1 MLGTWQS
8 VALVDLNQGN
18 PRRSPRLSFLPGQRR
33 PVGWCPVQ
41 THEIRK
47 RFLDHFVNAGH
58 TEVPSA
64 SVILDDP
71 NLLFVNAGMVQF
83 VPFFLGQRTAPYTT
97 ATSIQKCIRTPDIDE
112 VGITTRHN
120 TFFQMAGNF
129 SFGDYFKRGAIEL
142 AWTLL
147 TNPVSE
153 GGYGFDP
160 ERLWATVFYDDDEAV
175 ALWQEVA
182 GLPPERIQRRGM
194 ADNYWSMGIPG
205 PCGPCSEIYYDRGP
219 EYGVEGG
226 PEADEN
232 RYIEIW
238 NLVFMQN
245 ERGEGTSKDDF
256 EILGPLPRQ
265 NIDTGMGVER
275 IACLLQGVDNVYET
289 DLLRPVIDTV
299 EQYAPRGYG
308 QGNGTDDIRYR
319 VIADHTRTAA
329 IIIAD
334 GVTPSNEGR
343 GYVLRRLLRR
353 IIRSAKL
360 LGIEAPIVGELM
372 ATVRDAMGPSYP
384 ELVTDFDRISRI
396 AVAEE
401 TAFNRTLASG
411 SKLFEDAA
419 TATRSSGK
427 TQLAGSDAFAL
438 HDTYGFPIELTLE
451 MAAEA
456 GLSVDELGFRELMA
470 EQRRRAKADAAARKH
485 AHADLSAFR
494 ELVDAGPT
502 EFTGFDELSSEARI
516 LGIFVDGKRVPVV
529 AHHAPGDTELRV
541 EIVLDRTPLYAESG
555 GQIADAGWITGTGG
569 SQSAKA
575 AVTDVQKIA
584 KSLWVHRVNVESGEF
599 VEGDTI
605 VAAVDPHWRRGAT
618 QGHSGTHMVHAALR
632 QVLGPNAVQA
642 GSLNR
647 PGYLR
652 FDFNSQSALTEE
664 QRNQVEEV
672 SNEAVQADYP
682 VNTFLTGLEK
692 AKAMGA
698 MAMFGEQYP
707 DEVRVVEIGGPFSLE
722 LCGGTHVNNS
732 AQIGPI
738 TILGESSVGSGVRR
752 VEAYVGLDSFRHL
765 SKERALMAGLAS
777 SLKVP
782 SDEVPARVAIL
793 VEKLKTAEKELERVR
808 LNAARSGA
816 ADAAGTAEQI
826 GTVRL
831 VAQRMASGMSAGDL
845 RSLVGDIKSRLGSD
859 PGVVVLIAEA
869 DSENGPTVPFVVAAN
884 QAAQDAGVRANEL
897 VQCVSTAV
905 GGRGGGKPDL
915 AQGSGKDAAGI
926 EAALAAVRAELA
938 RG

>member
-1 MLGTWQS
+1 M
-8 VALVDLNQGN
+8 
-18 PRRSPRLSFLPGQRR
+18 
-33 PVGWCPVQ
+33 Q

-47 RFLDHFVNAGH
+47 RFLDHFVKAGH

-83 VPFFLGQRTAPYTT
+83 VPFFLGQRTPSYAT

-147 TNPVSE
+147 TNSVAD
-153 GGYGFDP
+153 GGYQFDP
-160 ERLWATVFYDDDEAV
+160 EKLWATVYLDDDEA
-175 ALWQEVA
+175 AELWEDIA

-205 PCGPCSEIYYDRGP
+205 PCGPSSEIYYDRGP
-219 EYGVEGG
+219 EYGPEGG
-226 PEADEN
+226 PAANEE

-245 ERGEGTSKDDF
+245 ERGEGTTKDDYQ
-256 EILGPLPRQ
+256 ILGPLPRK

-275 IACLLQGVDNVYET
+275 VAVLLQGVHNVYET
-289 DLLRPVIDTV
+289 DLLRPVIDMV
-299 EQYAPRGYG
+299 AASAPRGYDV
-308 QGNGTDDIRYR
+308 GNHDDDVRYR
-319 VIADHTRTAA
+319 IIADHSRTAA
-329 IIIAD
+329 ILIGD
-334 GVTPSNEGR
+334 GVSPGNDGR

-353 IIRSAKL
+353 VIRSAKL
-360 LGIEAPIVGELM
+360 LGIEDPIVGDLM

-384 ELVTDFDRISRI
+384 ELVADFDRIRRI

-401 TAFNRTLASG
+401 TAFNRTLQSGSRLFDEVAGATKASG
-411 SKLFEDAA
+411 AGVLS
-419 TATRSSGK
+419 
-427 TQLAGSDAFAL
+427 GSDAFTL

-456 GLSVDELGFRELMA
+456 GLQVDKTGFHELMLQ
-470 EQRRRAKADAAARKH
+470 QRQRAKADAAARKH
-485 AHADLSAFR
+485 AHADLSAYR

-502 EFTGFDELSSEARI
+502 EFTGFNELTSEARI

-529 AHHAPGDTELRV
+529 EHGLEGGAGADRV
-541 EIVLDRTPLYAESG
+541 ELVLDRTPLYAESG
-555 GQIADAGWITGTGG
+555 GQVADAGNISGTGA
-569 SQSAKA
+569 SESARA

-584 KSLWVHRVNVESGEF
+584 KTLWVHRVNVESGEF
-599 VEGDTI
+599 VEGDT
-605 VAAVDPHWRRGAT
+605 VTAAVDPGWRKGAT

-652 FDFNSQSALTEE
+652 FDFNWQGPLNDE
-664 QRNQVEEV
+664 QRSQIEEV
-672 SNEAVQADYP
+672 TNQAVQADFE
-682 VNTFLTGLEK
+682 VHTFTEQLDK

-698 MAMFGEQYP
+698 LALFGESYP

-722 LCGGTHVNNS
+722 LCGGTHVHNS
-732 AQIGPI
+732 AQIGPV

-752 VEAYVGLDSFRHL
+752 VEAYVGLESFRHL
-765 SKERALMAGLAS
+765 AKERALMAGLAS

-782 SDEVPARVAIL
+782 SEEVPARVANL
-793 VEKLKTAEKELERVR
+793 VERLKAAEKELERTR
-808 LNAARSGA
+808 LATARSAAVNAAAGA
-816 ADAAGTAEQI
+816 QRI
-826 GTVRL
+826 GNVRL
-831 VAQRMASGMSAGDL
+831 VAQRMSSGMTAADL
-845 RSLVGDIKSRLGSD
+845 RSLVGDIRGKLGSD
-859 PGVVVLIAEA
+859 PAVVALIAEGEGG
-869 DSENGPTVPFVVAAN
+869 SVPYAIAAN
-884 QAAQDAGVRANEL
+884 PAAQDLGLRANDL
-897 VQCVSTAV
+897 VKRLAGAV
-905 GGRGGGKPDL
+905 DGRGGGKADL
-915 AQGSGKDAAGI
+915 AQGSGKDPSGI
-926 EAALAAVRAELA
+926 EAALAALRSEIA
-938 RG
+938 RVG

>member
-1 MLGTWQS
+1 M
-8 VALVDLNQGN
+8 
-18 PRRSPRLSFLPGQRR
+18 
-33 PVGWCPVQ
+33 Q

-47 RFLDHFVNAGH
+47 RFLDHFVKAGH

-83 VPFFLGQRTAPYTT
+83 VPYFLGARTPPYSR

-129 SFGDYFKRGAIEL
+129 SFGDYFKRRAIEL

-147 TNPVSE
+147 TNGLSE
-153 GGYGFDP
+153 GGYGLDP
-160 ERLWATVFYDDDEAV
+160 ERIWTTVYFDDDEAV
-175 ALWQEVA
+175 QLWQEIA

-194 ADNYWSMGIPG
+194 EDNYWSMGIPG
-205 PCGPCSEIYYDRGP
+205 PCGPSSEIYYDRG
-219 EYGVEGG
+219 EEFGVGGG
-226 PEADEN
+226 PVANED

-245 ERGEGTSKDDF
+245 ERGEGTSKTDF
-256 EILGPLPRQ
+256 EILGPLPRK

-275 IACLLQGVDNVYET
+275 VAFILQGVHNVYET
-289 DLLRPVIDTV
+289 DLLRPVIDAV
-299 EQYAPRGYG
+299 AARAPRGYDV
-308 QGNGTDDIRYR
+308 GNHEDDVRYR
-319 VIADHTRTAA
+319 VIADHSRTAA
-329 IIIAD
+329 ILIGD
-334 GVTPSNEGR
+334 GVTPGNDGR

-353 IIRSAKL
+353 VIRSAKL
-360 LGIEAPIVGELM
+360 LDIDGPIVGELM
-372 ATVRDAMGPSYP
+372 TTVRDAMGPSYP
-384 ELVTDFDRISRI
+384 ELVADFDRIKRI

-401 TAFNRTLASG
+401 TAFNRTLAAG
-411 SKLFEDAA
+411 SKLFDEVAGTTKAA
-419 TATRSSGK
+419 GAKAIS
-427 TQLAGSDAFAL
+427 GSDAFTL

-456 GLSVDELGFRELMA
+456 GLQVDEIGFRELMA

-485 AHADLSAFR
+485 AHADLSAYR

-502 EFTGFDELSSEARI
+502 EFTGFDELSSEATI

-529 AHHAPGDTELRV
+529 THGTEGAQQV
-541 EIVLDRTPLYAESG
+541 ELVLDRTPLYAESG
-555 GQIADAGWITGTGG
+555 GQIADEGTISGTGAG
-569 SQSAKA
+569 ESARA

-584 KSLWVHRVNVESGEF
+584 KTLWVHRVNVESGEF
-599 VEGDTI
+599 VEGDTV
-605 VAAVDPHWRRGAT
+605 VAAVDPEWRRGAT

-652 FDFNSQSALTEE
+652 FDFNWQGPLSDE
-664 QRNQVEEV
+664 QRTQVEEV
-672 SNEAVQADYP
+672 TNQAVQADFE
-682 VNTFLTGLEK
+682 VHTFTEQLEK

-698 MAMFGEQYP
+698 MAMFGEAYP

-722 LCGGTHVNNS
+722 LCGGTHVHNS
-732 AQIGPI
+732 AQIGPV

-765 SKERALMAGLAS
+765 AKERALMAGLAS

-782 SDEVPARVAIL
+782 SDEVPARVAGL
-793 VEKLKTAEKELERVR
+793 VERLKAAEKELERAR
-808 LNAARSGA
+808 LASARAAATNAAAGA
-816 ADAAGTAEQI
+816 ERI
-826 GTVRL
+826 GNVRV
-831 VAQRMASGMSAGDL
+831 VAQRMSAGMTAGDL
-845 RSLVGDIKSRLGSD
+845 RSLVGDIRGKLGSD
-859 PGVVVLIAEA
+859 PAVVALI
-869 DSENGPTVPFVVAAN
+869 SEGEGGSVPYAVAAN
-884 QAAQDAGVRANEL
+884 PAAQDLGLRANDL
-897 VQCVSTAV
+897 IKQLAATVD
-905 GGRGGGKPDL
+905 GRGGGKPDL
-915 AQGSGKDAAGI
+915 AQGSGKDPSRI
-926 EAALAAVRAELA
+926 DAALEAVRSEIA
-938 RG
+938 RVG

>member
-1 MLGTWQS
+1 
-8 VALVDLNQGN
+8 
-18 PRRSPRLSFLPGQRR
+18 
-33 PVGWCPVQ
+33 VQ

-83 VPFFLGQRTAPYTT
+83 VPFFLGQRTPPYAT
-97 ATSIQKCIRTPDIDE
+97 ATSIQKCIRTPDIEE

-147 TNPVSE
+147 TKDVAE
-153 GGYGFDP
+153 GGYGLDP
-160 ERLWATVFYDDDEAV
+160 ERIWTTVYFDDDEAIQ
-175 ALWQEVA
+175 LWQEVA
-182 GLPPERIQRRGM
+182 GLPAERIQRRGM

-205 PCGPCSEIYYDRGP
+205 PCGPSSEIYYDRGP
-219 EYGVEGG
+219 EFGVDGG
-226 PEADEN
+226 PIANED
-232 RYIEIW
+232 RYIELW

-245 ERGEGTSKDDF
+245 ERGAGTGKEDF
-256 EILGPLPRQ
+256 EILGPLPRK

-275 IACLLQGVDNVYET
+275 VAFVLQGVHNVYET
-289 DLLRPVIDTV
+289 DLLRPVIDAV
-299 EQYAPRGYG
+299 AARALRAYDV
-308 QGNGTDDIRYR
+308 GNHEDDVRYR
-319 VIADHTRTAA
+319 IIADHSRTAA
-329 IIIAD
+329 ILIGD
-334 GVTPSNEGR
+334 GVSPGNDGR

-353 IIRSAKL
+353 VIRSAKL
-360 LGIEAPIVGELM
+360 LGIEDPTVGQLM

-384 ELVTDFDRISRI
+384 ELVADFDRISRI

-411 SKLFEDAA
+411 SKLFEEVAGA
-419 TATRSSGK
+419 TKASG
-427 TQLAGSDAFAL
+427 TAVVSGSDAFTL

-456 GLSVDELGFRELMA
+456 GLQVDELGFRELMT

-485 AHADLSAFR
+485 AHTDLTGYR

-502 EFTGFDELSSEARI
+502 EFTGFDELTSQARI

-529 AHHAPGDTELRV
+529 THGLDSEAAGAVEL
-541 EIVLDRTPLYAESG
+541 VLDRTPLYAESG
-555 GQIADAGWITGTGG
+555 GQIADAGTISGTGAG
-569 SQSAKA
+569 ESARA

-584 KSLWVHRVNVESGEF
+584 KTLWVHRVNVESGEF
-599 VEGDTI
+599 VEGDT
-605 VAAVDPHWRRGAT
+605 VTAAVDPGWRRGAT

-652 FDFNSQSALTEE
+652 FDFNWQGPLSDFQRSQI
-664 QRNQVEEV
+664 EEV
-672 SNEAVQADYP
+672 TNEAVQADFE
-682 VNTFLTGLEK
+682 VHTFTEQFDK

-698 MAMFGEQYP
+698 LALFGESYP

-722 LCGGTHVNNS
+722 LCGGTHVRNS
-732 AQIGPI
+732 AQIGPV

-752 VEAYVGLDSFRHL
+752 VEAYVGLESFRHL
-765 SKERALMAGLAS
+765 AKERALMAGLAS

-782 SDEVPARVAIL
+782 SEEVPARVANL
-793 VEKLKTAEKELERVR
+793 VERLRAAEKELERTRLATVR
-808 LNAARSGA
+808 AAAVNAAAGA
-816 ADAAGTAEQI
+816 QRI
-826 GTVRL
+826 GNFRV
-831 VAQRMASGMSAGDL
+831 VAQRMSAGVTAADL
-845 RSLVGDIKSRLGSD
+845 RSLVGDIRGKLGGE
-859 PGVVVLIAEA
+859 PTVIALIAEG
-869 DSENGPTVPFVVAAN
+869 EGGTVPYAVAAN
-884 QAAQDAGVRANEL
+884 PAAQDLGIRANDL
-897 VQCVSTAV
+897 IKQLAGAV
-905 GGRGGGKPDL
+905 DGRGGGKADL
-915 AQGSGKDAAGI
+915 AQGSGKDPSGI
-926 EAALAAVRAELA
+926 EAALEALRAQIA
-938 RG
+938 RVG

>member
-1 MLGTWQS
+1 M
-8 VALVDLNQGN
+8 
-18 PRRSPRLSFLPGQRR
+18 
-33 PVGWCPVQ
+33 Q

-47 RFLDHFVNAGH
+47 RFLDHFVKAGH

-83 VPFFLGQRTAPYTT
+83 VPYFLGQRTPPWDR
-97 ATSIQKCIRTPDIDE
+97 ATSVQKCIRTPDIDE

-129 SFGDYFKRGAIEL
+129 SFGDYFKKGAIEL

-160 ERLWATVFYDDDEAV
+160 ERLWATVYLDDDEAIE
-175 ALWQEVA
+175 LWQEVA
-182 GLPPERIQRRGM
+182 GLPADRIQRRGM

-219 EYGVEGG
+219 DYGVEGG
-226 PEADEN
+226 PEANED

-256 EILGPLPRQ
+256 EILGPLPRK

-289 DLLRPVIDTV
+289 DLVRPVIDLV
-299 EQYAPRGYG
+299 AGIAPRGYG
-308 QGNGTDDIRYR
+308 QGNHTDDVRYR
-319 VIADHTRTAA
+319 IIGDHSRTAA
-329 IIIAD
+329 IIVGD
-334 GVTPSNEGR
+334 GVTPGNEGR

-353 IIRSAKL
+353 IIRAAKL
-360 LGIEAPIVGELM
+360 LGVEQPIMGDLM
-372 ATVRDAMGPSYP
+372 ATVRDEMGPSYP
-384 ELVTDFDRISRI
+384 ELVTDFERINRI
-396 AVAEE
+396 AIAEE
-401 TAFNRTLASG
+401 TAFNRTLTAG
-411 SKLFEDAA
+411 SRLFEDAA
-419 TATRSSGK
+419 DTTRKSGS
-427 TQLAGSDAFAL
+427 TVLSGNDAFTL
-438 HDTYGFPIELTLE
+438 HDTYGFPIDLTLE

-456 GLSVDELGFRELMA
+456 GLSVDEEGFRGLMA
-470 EQRRRAKADAAARKH
+470 EQRRRAKADAAARKQ
-485 AHADLSAFR
+485 AHADLSAYR

-502 EFTGFDELSSEARI
+502 EFTGFDELTTEARI

-529 AHHAPGDTELRV
+529 SHDGLDADRV
-541 EIVLDRTPLYAESG
+541 ELILNRSPFYAESG
-555 GQIADAGWITGTGG
+555 GQIADEGTVTGTGA
-569 SQSAKA
+569 SHTAKA

-584 KSLWVHRVNVESGEF
+584 KTLWAHRITVESGEF

-605 VAAVDPHWRRGAT
+605 VAAVDPRWRHGAT

-652 FDFNSQSALTEE
+652 FDFNWQGPLSDD
-664 QRNQVEEV
+664 QRTQIEEV
-672 SNEAVQADYP
+672 TNEAVEADYE
-682 VNTFLTGLEK
+682 VHNFTTELER

-698 MAMFGEQYP
+698 MALFGENYP
-707 DEVRVVEIGGPFSLE
+707 DEVRVVEIGGPFSIE
-722 LCGGTHVNNS
+722 LCGGTHVRSS
-732 AQIGPI
+732 AQIGPV

-765 SKERALMAGLAS
+765 AKERALMAGLAS

-782 SDEVPARVAIL
+782 SDEVPARVENL
-793 VEKLKTAEKELERVR
+793 VERLRAAEKELDR
-808 LNAARSGA
+808 LRLANARSAAANAA
-816 ADAAGTAEQI
+816 AGAEQI
-826 GTVRL
+826 GGVKL
-831 VAQRMASGMSAGDL
+831 VAQRMAGGISAGDL
-845 RSLVGDIKSRLGSD
+845 RSLVGDIRGKLGSD
-859 PGVVVLIAEA
+859 PAVVALIAEG
-869 DSENGPTVPFVVAAN
+869 ENDTVPFVVAVN
-884 QAAQDAGVRANEL
+884 QAAQDRGLRANDL
-897 VQCVSTAV
+897 VKVLGAAV
-905 GGRGGGKPDL
+905 DGRGGGKADL
-915 AQGSGKDAAGI
+915 AQGSGKGAAGI
-926 EAALAAVRAELA
+926 DAALAAIRAEMG
-938 RG
+938 RS